1 MPCGGGGDDGGAEA
15 RPPPPPGGGAPS
27 DGRPGGTGDAR
38 IGGAAELAP
47 PPRSSARCR
56 APLALRTLR
65 ACERYVMT
73 TNDQESG
80 RPRRDKCGGA
90 LEPLATL
97 KVHFNRLHLRSHG
110 LRTR

>member
-15 RPPPPPGGGAPS
+15 RPPPPPCGGAPS

-38 IGGAAELAP
+38 IGGAAELA

-80 RPRRDKCGGA
+80 RPRRDKHGGA

-97 KVHFNRLHLRSHG
+97 KVHFSRLHLRSHG